1 MACSSCVQSSGEWS
15 GLVGDLVSGRL
26 DIAVA
31 PMTMT
36 SEREEVVDFVAPYF
50 DQSGISIIHR
60 KVDTRYRYLR
70 IYNLHHQAVIPRS
83 LFKFLQVLKP
93 EVWFAILGALA
104 LTATMI
110 WLLDKYLTSPEH
122 EEPSIVII

>member
-1 MACSSCVQSSGEWS
+1 M
-15 GLVGDLVSGRL
+15 SGRL
-26 DIAVA
+26 DIVVA

-60 KVDTRYRYLR
+60 KVGTYNIQIISVTN
-70 IYNLHHQAVIPRS
+70 IYNLPHQAVIPRS

-110 WLLDKYLTSPEH
+110 WLLDK
-122 EEPSIVII
+122 

>member
-60 KVDTRYRYLR
+60 KVGTRYRYLR

-110 WLLDKYLTSPEH
+110 WLLDK
-122 EEPSIVII
+122 

>member
-1 MACSSCVQSSGEWS
+1 MSCSRCVQSSGEWS

-26 DIAVA
+26 DIVVA

-60 KVDTRYRYLR
+60 KVGTYK
-70 IYNLHHQAVIPRS
+70 IQI
-83 LFKFLQVLKP
+83 
-93 EVWFAILGALA
+93 
-104 LTATMI
+104 
-110 WLLDKYLTSPEH
+110 SP
-122 EEPSIVII
+122 

>member
-1 MACSSCVQSSGEWS
+1 M
-15 GLVGDLVSGRL
+15 SGRL

-60 KVDTRYRYLR
+60 KVDTRYRYPR
-70 IYNLHHQAVIPRS
+70 I
-83 LFKFLQVLKP
+83 
-93 EVWFAILGALA
+93 
-104 LTATMI
+104 
-110 WLLDKYLTSPEH
+110 
-122 EEPSIVII
+122 

>member
-1 MACSSCVQSSGEWS
+1 MQSSGEWS

-26 DIAVA
+26 DIVVA

-60 KVDTRYRYLR
+60 KVGTYNTQISPTASLSGVLR
-70 IYNLHHQAVIPRS
+70 S
-83 LFKFLQVLKP
+83 
-93 EVWFAILGALA
+93 
-104 LTATMI
+104 
-110 WLLDKYLTSPEH
+110 
-122 EEPSIVII
+122 

>member
-1 MACSSCVQSSGEWS
+1 MQSSGEWS

-26 DIAVA
+26 DIVVA

-60 KVDTRYRYLR
+60 KVGTKYTDISISD
-70 IYNLHHQAVIPRS
+70 IYNLPHQAVIPRS

-110 WLLDKYLTSPEH
+110 WLLDK
-122 EEPSIVII
+122 